1 MTYKI
6 LTAGASD
13 ARGTIANPAARTAAD
28 WTKAAAIRVPTGIS
42 SIALPIS
49 IILPESRRAYGVPI
63 SSTRKQ
69 TQSSNLLISSVLG
82 ARPPISLREG
92 EHQECQEPSLSRREH
107 VYEASPWVVKEE
119 FECLLESGSLGAELV
134 YSPSES

>member
-42 SIALPIS
+42 SIALTIRIFQS
-49 IILPESRRAYGVPI
+49 QNRGGLR
-63 SSTRKQ
+63 
-69 TQSSNLLISSVLG
+69 SSNIKYQETD
-82 ARPPISLREG
+82 PI
-92 EHQECQEPSLSRREH
+92 
-107 VYEASPWVVKEE
+107 K
-119 FECLLESGSLGAELV
+119 
-134 YSPSES
+134 